1 MNAPKMHEL
10 SAPTDDFLA
19 DLERFGVP
27 FGVEINGRWIS
38 TPPSAWRRVF
48 DGPHGDDG
56 RPLNAGGIPPQ
67 IAKVMRAE
75 AFSRP
80 GHRHSKTAR
89 LPKRPPVA
97 VSSWE
102 LYSAAVT
109 APPAREPAAEGDQPR
124 TGAASAH
131 EKGIKC

>member
-1 MNAPKMHEL
+1 MNAPTNTQL

-19 DLERFGVP
+19 DLNRFGVP

-38 TPPSAWRRVF
+38 TPASAWRRVF

-67 IAKVMRAE
+67 IAKAMRAE
-75 AFSRP
+75 ALSRP

-89 LPKRPPVA
+89 LLKRPPA
-97 VSSWE
+97 VFSCE
-102 LYSAAVT
+102 RYSAAVT
-109 APPAREPAAEGDQPR
+109 APPAREPAAEGDRPL